1 MVSSGLYRLGARAP
15 RVPANGRFYVAPGAV
30 VIGDVR
36 LEEDVSIWFN
46 AVLRGDNE
54 PIILRRGC
62 NVQDGCVV
70 HTDPGYPVEISEDV
84 TVGHNATI
92 HGCRIG
98 KGSLVGMGAA
108 ILNGAQIGERCLIGA
123 GALVRENMVIPDGA
137 LVLGVPAQVVRV
149 LDGKTAEALSIG
161 AQRYRAKARSYPGDL
176 QPVSVEHVSSGAD
189 PSNYIMRENM
199 HDAE

>member
-1 MVSSGLYRLGARAP
+1 MVSPGLYRLGTREP
-15 RVPANGRFYVAPGAV
+15 RVPADGRYYVAPGAV

-36 LEEDVSIWFN
+36 LEADVSIWFN

-54 PIILRRGC
+54 PIILGRGC
-62 NVQDGCVV
+62 NIQDGCVV
-70 HTDPGYPVEISEDV
+70 HTDPGYPVEIGDDV

-98 KGSLVGMGAA
+98 KGSLVGMGAT
-108 ILNGAQIGERCLIGA
+108 ILNGARIGERCLIGA
-123 GALVRENMVIPDGA
+123 SALVRENMVVPDGS
-137 LVLGVPAQVVRV
+137 LVVGVPAQIVRA

-161 AQRYRAKARSYPGDL
+161 AQRYRAKARSYPGEL
-176 QPVSVEHVSSGAD
+176 QPVSVEHVSPGAD
-189 PSNYIMRENM
+189 PSNFIMREKM

>member
-1 MVSSGLYRLGARAP
+1 MVSTGLYRLGARAP
-15 RVPANGRFYVAPGAV
+15 RVPASGRFYVAPGAV
-30 VIGDVR
+30 LIGDVR
-36 LEEDVSIWFN
+36 LDEDVSIWFN

-70 HTDPGYPVEISEDV
+70 HTDPGYPVEIGEDV

-98 KGSLVGMGAA
+98 KGSLVGMGAT

-123 GALVRENMVIPDGA
+123 GALVRENMVVPDGS
-137 LVLGVPAQVVRV
+137 LVLGVPAQIVRT
-149 LDGKTAEALSIG
+149 LDAKVAEGLSTG
-161 AQRYRAKARSYPGDL
+161 AQRYRAKAQSYSGDL
-176 QPVSVEHVSSGAD
+176 QPVSVGQATPDAD
-189 PSNYIMRENM
+189 EGNDIMREDM